1 MKRKYVK
8 PEAFCLDQDPGCIL
22 CLSYVYKEGGGNDN
36 TPEYGGNGTGGMS
49 TREGSLFE
57 DDDYDF

>member
-1 MKRKYVK
+1 MKQKYVK

-22 CLSYVYKEGGGNDN
+22 CLSYINKEGGDPNN
-36 TPEYGGNGTGGMS
+36 TPGTGGNGSGVMG